1 MSKMKNLIYVSL
13 TCCLSMSIGHA
24 LAGTETKYFDFNSQ
38 KFISK
43 DEVDIKEKALSLCAQ
58 QADVMVDKGI
68 RDGSIPFDPYW
79 QNYYHTA
86 FTKDCLNKNH

>member
-1 MSKMKNLIYVSL
+1 MSKMKNLIYAAL
-13 TCCLSMSIGHA
+13 TCTFPLFIGHA
-24 LAGTETKYFDFNSQ
+24 LAESESKYFDFNSQ

-43 DEVDIKEKALSLCAQ
+43 NEVDSREKALSLCAQ
-58 QADVMVDKGI
+58 QADVKVDKGI
-68 RDGSIPFDPYW
+68 RDGTIPIDTYW

>member
-1 MSKMKNLIYVSL
+1 MSKMKNLIYL
-13 TCCLSMSIGHA
+13 AITFCFSMSIGNA

-43 DEVDIKEKALSLCAQ
+43 DEVDSKEKALSLCAQ
-58 QADVMVDKGI
+58 QADAMVDKGI
-68 RDGSIPFDPYW
+68 RDGSIPIDPYW